1 MGSRP
6 NADVN
11 SCLRWLAPFL
21 ETMLPETTAN
31 NNRNEKKTCSDYDLV
46 IVTMFESPLSLLE
59 LLRLPESLSDTKT
72 VGTSVGSV
80 QCSPWTRE
88 TPKGGGS

>member
-31 NNRNEKKTCSDYDLV
+31 NNRNEKKTCSDYDLCHRDNV
-46 IVTMFESPLSLLE
+46 RITIVAA
-59 LLRLPESLSDTKT
+59 R
-72 VGTSVGSV
+72 
-80 QCSPWTRE
+80 
-88 TPKGGGS
+88 TPPAPRVVE